1 MVARIIKEGELV
13 GIHRTFLD
21 PDGSGVV
28 SPMQIFLKFIFIL
41 SGNFLF
47 QTYINYQDRG

>member
-1 MVARIIKEGELV
+1 KKLYSLPVYK
-13 GIHRTFLD
+13 
-21 PDGSGVV
+21 VV